1 MIKWLISKVL
11 PGLADVLANPLWLQ
25 SILMRLDLPTLER
38 PIKAYSA
45 FESSG
50 HLAND
55 GEDIVNSEFLIIILM
70 MCMCYKQLF
79 CKDTKKL
86 IAKNGQLIV
95 FSYFCRNKRAVY
107 GKRDTLLLY
116 S

>member
-1 MIKWLISKVL
+1 
-11 PGLADVLANPLWLQ
+11 
-25 SILMRLDLPTLER
+25 
-38 PIKAYSA
+38 
-45 FESSG
+45 
-50 HLAND
+50 
-55 GEDIVNSEFLIIILM
+55 M

-107 GKRDTLLLY
+107 GKRDTHLLY

>member
-95 FSYFCRNKRAVY
+95 FSYFCRK
-107 GKRDTLLLY
+107 
-116 S
+116 